1 VATYTIEPQPP
12 APQPASISDRA
23 TALERAAA
31 LSLVP
36 GSPDVVVREDG
47 ARLAV
52 FRRGE
57 RVLDAQ
63 EIRGLL
69 RETRRQESLVSTV
82 SGYYMLRERIPPARR
97 NDVDLWVLEQGGQ
110 VIDVSGDLWYQLP
123 LDVAIS

>member
-1 VATYTIEPQPP
+1 VAIFTIEPGPP
-12 APQPASISDRA
+12 APQPVPITDRA
-23 TALERAAA
+23 TALEWAAA
-31 LSLVP
+31 RSLQP
-36 GSPDVVVREDG
+36 DAPDVVVRQDG

-57 RVLDAQ
+57 RVLDAD

-69 RETRRQESLVSTV
+69 RDTRKQESLVSTV

-97 NDVDLWVLEQGGQ
+97 NDVDLWVLGQGGR